1 MVGSLA
7 GAASSQKV
15 TEEKMRIFEYDT
27 RIDKKTY
34 KSTCVGIFPP
44 YNLPLS

>member
-1 MVGSLA
+1 MAGSLA

-15 TEEKMRIFEYDT
+15 PEEKMRIFKYDT
-27 RIDKKTY
+27 RIDKKTN
-34 KSTCVGIFPP
+34 KSTCVGILPP